1 MPRGHKRWIIAGL
14 AVVLATSAAVVVL
27 RTTKPGRDRANADR
41 AGTAIDFGARR
52 TWSGRRTARQSSLR
66 RPRASRP
73 RWTGRSARGVTR
85 SSPGTWRRCSRSM
98 LRSPRR
104 PRATCPPCA
113 SPPPAMQ
120 RNACARSRRAC
131 SASSRIRRWPGV
143 FEELLADK
151 SPFVRQNAAWA
162 LGELAAV
169 DDGRAAARHAVAE
182 LRHARSRDPAPDVRS
197 AAKGALARL
206 E

>member
-41 AGTAIDFGARR
+41 AATAINYGAGGPGLAGESPAVVPETPETIAAEVDKSLGSWRDAILARR
-52 TWSGRRTARQSSLR
+52 VETVLALDAAFT
-66 RPRASRP
+66 
-73 RWTGRSARGVTR
+73 
-85 SSPGTWRRCSRSM
+85 
-98 LRSPRR
+98 
-104 PRATCPPCA
+104 A
-113 SPPPAMQ
+113 SPARYLPAL
-120 RNACARSRRAC
+120 RTSATGDADERVRAF
-131 SASSRIRRWPGV
+131 STRVLGKLKDPTLAGV

-169 DDGRAAARHAVAE
+169 DDGRAAARRAVAE
-182 LRHARSRDPAPDVRS
+182 LRQARSRDPAPDVRS
-197 AAKGALARL
+197 AAKSALAKM